1 MSYLTYTVEDRV
13 ATLVLKN
20 PPQNRLD
27 EQLANELA
35 EALNAVGR
43 SDARAVL
50 LRADGPDFSFGG
62 DIVP

>member
-13 ATLVLKN
+13 ATLVLNN

-27 EQLANELA
+27 EQLADELA

>member
-13 ATLVLKN
+13 ATVVLNN